1 MTNLMYHVSP
11 TLLGVGSTIQK
22 GNWGRIIKK
31 YTDKNANSIL
41 FREYILEMVR
51 AEHHPHKPSRLDCIF
66 LLPDIQSAWRYKQ
79 LMADWNVIY
88 EVEIDPT
95 LTTHSGDYQKVIP
108 MNEPLLHQTPNFAH
122 NYWTVDPNPSFI
134 EILYPSS
141 VTITKIIEDS
151 L

>member
-11 TLLGVGSTIQK
+11 ILLGVGSTIQK

-31 YTDKNANSIL
+31 YTDKNANSTL

-51 AEHHPHKPSRLDCIF
+51 EEHHPEKPSRLDCIF
-66 LLPDIQSAWRYKQ
+66 LLPDLQSAWNYKR
-79 LMADWNVIY
+79 LMADWNIIY

-95 LTTHSGDYQKVIP
+95 LVTHSGDYQKVIP
-108 MNEPLLHQTPNFAH
+108 MNTPLLHQTPQFAH
-122 NYWTVDPNPSFI
+122 SYWTVEPNPNFI
-134 EILYPSS
+134 EILYPDS